1 MFRIAPPRWTHLAAA
16 VLIALT
22 LAGAA
27 AAEGGAVVKR
37 NLGLA
42 TLVALLLMV
51 SGGARLAV
59 SPAQAAAPV
68 PLSFA
73 IAQWGYDLQNPVEQQ
88 SPGFFQHTT
97 PELWVYNRTGCVWD
111 VDDDQVRY
119 ATNAYL
125 DPGAWV
131 VDEICLIADWA
142 GQNWSGHLAG
152 IWLIS
157 KSPDVLVTIS
167 FSPGWSFTLQPT
179 WNSGSKSYDYKGC
192 NGTPSYAQGDPALQ
206 PIPNSNGGVGVP
218 TQVKLTVKNSGAHRA
233 TMDAEWKVGNF
244 YTEASFC

>member
-1 MFRIAPPRWTHLAAA
+1 MSRIAPTRWTHLAAA
-16 VLIALT
+16 L
-22 LAGAA
+22 
-27 AAEGGAVVKR
+27 R
-37 NLGLA
+37 LA
-42 TLVALLLMV
+42 TLVALLLMA

-59 SPAQAAAPV
+59 SPAQADAPA

-125 DPGAWV
+125 DPGARPRV
-131 VDEICLIADWA
+131 PD
-142 GQNWSGHLAG
+142 LAG

-157 KSPDVLVTIS
+157 KSPDLLITIS
-167 FSPGWSFTLQPT
+167 FSPGWSFTLQPR

-218 TQVKLTVKNSGAHRA
+218 TQVKLIVKNSGAHRA
-233 TMDAEWKVGNF
+233 TVDAEWKVGNF
-244 YTEASFC
+244 YTQASFC